1 MCAWFRYSLINAYL
15 IALIEMWC
23 RDMKCVYASHIA
35 IQHGFSKSGKRV
47 LCWDDLGFFFC
58 YFFLSFPFTRFSLHF
73 FLDATHILNGY
84 SFLCTFSLESLRF
97 RMWHVRNVAVQFVA
111 LLSHLVDWL
120 FDWLCSFRSERKCG
134 FRSLFLLLRLFLSRF
149 HFYSILLFVQRIA
162 FNIFLIDKFP
172 FEGSM
177 LRAFIVE
184 RLNTFSWCA
193 IKW

>member
-1 MCAWFRYSLINAYL
+1 MLRWFG
-15 IALIEMWC
+15 
-23 RDMKCVYASHIA
+23 H
-35 IQHGFSKSGKRV
+35 
-47 LCWDDLGFFFC
+47 
-58 YFFLSFPFTRFSLHF
+58 FFLLFFPLVSIHSIFTPFF

-120 FDWLCSFRSERKCG
+120 FDWLCSFRSERKYG

-172 FEGSM
+172 FECSK